1 MLFNGY
7 KKKLFLIPIIP
18 AFFPTDAHAMHIGEG
33 ILPMSWA
40 IAWTLLALPFL
51 YAGVRKVREREK
63 KDFQF
68 KPLLGLLC
76 AAVFAVSCMPVP
88 VPIAG
93 TCSHPCGV
101 AIAAIILGP
110 VLSVFIT
117 SIALFIQAVF
127 LAHGGLTTWGGNI
140 VSMGIV
146 GSFTAWMAYAGLR
159 RLGAGI
165 LGAAFVSGLLSDW
178 TTYAATSLELALAL
192 QGDRP
197 VLDLFTAISL
207 AFVPTQLPLGLLEG
221 FVTMGMV
228 SFLLKRKPEI
238 LAKKPRINTNIIFE
252 KFILHGCSC
261 KFVAKRLFFLLVSC
275 IPNKNF
281 LD

>member
-1 MLFNGY
+1 MKLKNFNGY
-7 KKKLFLIPIIP
+7 KIIILTFIIM
-18 AFFPTDAHAMHIGEG
+18 AFSPMDAHAMHIGEG
-33 ILPMSWA
+33 ILPMGWA

-51 YAGVRKVREREK
+51 YAGARKVREREK

-101 AIAAIILGP
+101 AIATIILGP
-110 VLSVFIT
+110 ILSVFIT
-117 SIALFIQAVF
+117 SIALFIQAIF
-127 LAHGGLTTWGGNI
+127 LAHGGLTTFGGNI

-146 GSFTAWMAYAGLR
+146 GSFTAWIAYAGLR
-159 RLGAGI
+159 RSGAGV
-165 LGAAFVSGLLSDW
+165 LWAAFVSGLLSDW

-192 QGDRP
+192 QGDKS

-207 AFVPTQLPLGLLEG
+207 AFVPTQFPLGLLEG

-238 LAKKPRINTNIIFE
+238 LNREPRMNTN
-252 KFILHGCSC
+252 
-261 KFVAKRLFFLLVSC
+261 
-275 IPNKNF
+275 
-281 LD
+281 